1 MGFIKTSIEEVRCN
15 LTSFHQNVDKN
26 ALTAECS
33 VGLKTKDFML
43 TNGFLECLIWYPEHR
58 DSLPPFWSG
67 YWTNYGFCQ
76 CICQTENEVLLT
88 YA

>member
-58 DSLPPFWSG
+58 ESLPPFWGG
-67 YWTNYGFCQ
+67 YWTNWFLSMYLSNR
-76 CICQTENEVLLT
+76 EWKVLLT